1 MKRKKGAY
9 ITEERARAEVC
20 KGSGLGKPAEQQENG
35 SWTGSGVKGR
45 LLPSEDVSPE
55 P

>member
-20 KGSGLGKPAEQQENG
+20 KGSGLGNPAERQEHGTRMG
-35 SWTGSGVKGR
+35 SRGKGDECVCFNR
-45 LLPSEDVSPE
+45 KA
-55 P
+55 